1 MRAYLINLERRSD
14 RLRRMTAQL
23 NALGIS
29 FERVAA
35 LDAYSIS
42 DAQLARQFRDDGPL
56 GVIAKGDKC
65 CALSHALAWQSFARS
80 GEPHAVILEDDVAL
94 DAAAA
99 TLLRDDSWIPED
111 VDLLKLERYGPPNQR
126 VLIDERTSISN
137 GHRIGR
143 LRSRHTGAAAYIMSR
158 RAALTLN
165 EYVDCWWLPVDHL
178 LFNLN
183 NSPLAELLHPHQMTP
198 AIAHQS
204 PLLGGCTD
212 IEEWRVMLR
221 RFDWTY
227 LKREVVRAYYELRL
241 LPAQI
246 ARWLRQES
254 ALVRVDE
261 QISDSAPLVS
271 D

>member
-14 RLRRMTAQL
+14 RLRKMTEQL

-29 FERVAA
+29 FERVDA
-35 LDAYSIS
+35 LDARSIADS
-42 DAQLARQFRDDGPL
+42 HLEQQFRDDGPL
-56 GVIAKGDKC
+56 GVIPKGDKC

-80 GEPHAVILEDDVAL
+80 GESHAVILEDDVAL
-94 DAAAA
+94 DGAAAA
-99 TLLRDDSWIPED
+99 LLRDDSWIPEN
-111 VDLLKLERYGPPNQR
+111 VDLLKLERYGPPSQR
-126 VLIDERTSISN
+126 VLIDERVDIGN
-137 GHRIGR
+137 GRKIGR

-165 EYVDCWWLPVDHL
+165 AAVDSWWLPVDHL

-183 NSPLAELLHPHQMTP
+183 NSPIAEYLRPHQMTP

-212 IEEWRVMLR
+212 IEEWRVVLR

-227 LKREVVRAYYELRL
+227 LKREVVRAYYELRP
-241 LPAQI
+241 LPAQV
-246 ARWLRQES
+246 ARWWRQES
-254 ALVRVDE
+254 TLVRVDE
-261 QISDSAPLVS
+261 HISDTAPLIS

>member
-14 RLRRMTAQL
+14 RLRKMTEQL

-29 FERVAA
+29 FERVDA
-35 LDAYSIS
+35 LDARTIP
-42 DAQLARQFRDDGPL
+42 DAHLERQFRDDGPL
-56 GVIAKGDKC
+56 GIIPRGDKC
-65 CALSHALAWQSFARS
+65 CALSHALAWQAFVRS
-80 GEPHAVILEDDVAL
+80 GDAHAIILEDDVAL

-99 TLLRDDSWIPED
+99 TLLRDDSWIPET

-126 VLIDERTSISN
+126 VLIDERISIGN
-137 GHRIGR
+137 GHKIGR

-165 EYVDCWWLPVDHL
+165 ERVDCWWLPVDHL

-183 NSPLAELLHPHQMTP
+183 NSPLAELLRPHQMTP

-204 PLLGGCTD
+204 AILGGCTD
-212 IEEWRVMLR
+212 IEEWRVGLR

-227 LKREVVRAYYELRL
+227 VKREIVRAYYELRL
-241 LPAQI
+241 LPAQML
-246 ARWLRQES
+246 RWLRQES
-254 ALVRVDE
+254 TLVQVDE
-261 QISDSAPLVS
+261 
-271 D
+271 